1 MHLTGSPQRSKV
13 GQFSSRDNLRLESP
27 QNRFS
32 GVVPVFPKLT
42 TSIASLSSFP
52 PSFIFSYRNDFP
64 NILQLAPITSSTF
77 DVHLSP
83 ITILAHHA
91 PLHPF
96 ICPPGGLEARSP

>member
-1 MHLTGSPQRSKV
+1 LASSAHATIYAWNRHRIDFPASFRYFRSLPHPS
-13 GQFSSRDNLRLESP
+13 QAFPLSRL
-27 QNRFS
+27 
-32 GVVPVFPKLT
+32 
-42 TSIASLSSFP
+42 
-52 PSFIFSYRNDFP
+52 SFIFSYRNDFP

-96 ICPPGGLEARSP
+96 ICPPGALKLARHERLHLPIA